1 MKLSMQAI
9 ALSIVILFVGSVLT
23 GFVSNPV
30 DEQSQILEDKPVV
43 ENPSQATSPGHVVFG
58 QYISSDNCG
67 HCSKPG
73 GGSDAHHSLK
83 QNHPDEY
90 VYLTYMSASFG
101 DTDTSRA
108 GKTGPYNWAWSTG
121 GAPKAHFG
129 DRTDSSGSG
138 GPGTGGCSISGADAS
153 YTSYDATFSSGGCM
167 ASTVN
172 DYGMTAAISQ
182 SGGTYDIDITYR
194 YTGSGSSASNMKLYA
209 ALVDKD
215 CTGYSYSSGI
225 PHGYNC
231 WMAWLTSGD
240 TYKSKNSG
248 TGSSFIS
255 VAPTATSQTESW
267 SSVPSSVVPGGLS
280 KAIVIGVLMT
290 GNQVSAGGTSPHVYH
305 AIDSTMGPKIDLSIP
320 SFTVT
325 SPTADSYVR
334 GDVIT
339 LDATIANSGD
349 LDYTSGGSVKFYY
362 VLNGQKNYIG
372 QNTAINTITTTGSSS
387 TMTAQQSF
395 DTSNLPSNSWR
406 TVFGVE
412 LDTTGESVTSNN
424 IRTTD
429 LEHDRPPTSKSP
441 QVLGTTDISRGN
453 YFSVLA
459 KGEANDNVDTIDTM
473 TFDVEI
479 SPAGQNLWSDSIV
492 TGGQNI
498 LYMGSA
504 NEGREYSLL
513 PTMDMP
519 AGKYD
524 LRSRTVD
531 ARGQLSSWSTT
542 TNALDLMNAP
552 PGITPNQV
560 SPVPCDV
567 KTKVDMSGIIV
578 DPETP
583 LNSLVITSSDSSFV
597 AWHPSTTE
605 IEVHFAWSPTQ
616 GCPLG
621 QQGIEITMDDGADYS
636 TQRQLPYGTLLFNV
650 LENGQPRWQALPTQV
665 VDEASMGVFS
675 LLPYLSDT
683 DDVGNSV
690 SASMLQLEIVG
701 LSNNIVFDVSLD
713 GTNVVFE
720 TVDDDV
726 NGEVL
731 VTLRASDGEQF
742 ADQDLLIKVNPIN
755 DAPRLD
761 LTGLEEITMKIETQR
776 TINLMAVLTD
786 VDNPKNDAFITVS
799 SDEQGGAKYNP
810 IDGTMTLNFKR
821 SGMHVVTINT
831 IDQYDINTYTM
842 NVDVFDSFPLFVAKE
857 NDGSGHFYVNMEDT
871 YIDQYPT
878 ANMFMTDSAPVFQ
891 SITTTWNICNDETGT
906 CDGLFEEE
914 LDITRSLVGWST
926 TLDIPSIF
934 MEGELARPSGSVYK
948 DYYQITVRA
957 IDTNGDDYKTLSGV
971 KWYVLEEMPAP
982 EDMDAEMLQSHIDSL
997 KSEIDALKLQI
1008 DQAEEGEDMTAVQ
1021 ETLTAKETSYST
1033 ACEDPRSS
1041 CPVEGVQSG
1050 TGGDENGNYGNLM
1063 LILAIVGGV
1072 LFLAVSVGLLM
1083 RRNDDDKA
1091 FDNGPV
1097 WQDGDLPI
1105 HDTVANSMYG
1115 GAAPLFQQQMPQPIA
1130 QPLPQQMPL
1139 PIPQPLPLPLPQQM
1153 PLPIP
1158 QPIVQP
1164 LPVPQV
1170 PAGPPLPVTGLPAG
1184 WTMEQW
1190 QYYGQQYL
1198 DTMQY

>member
-23 GFVSNPV
+23 GFVSNSVETQPT
-30 DEQSQILEDKPVV
+30 ILEEQKTV
-43 ENPSQATSPGHVVFG
+43 EGASSATSPGHVVFG

-67 HCSKPG
+67 HCSKTG
-73 GGSDAHHSLK
+73 GGSDAHHAVKGL
-83 QNHPDEY
+83 HPDEY
-90 VYLTYMSASFG
+90 VYITYMSASYG

-108 GKTGPYNWAWSTG
+108 GNVAPYNWAWSTG
-121 GAPKAHFG
+121 GAPDAYFG
-129 DRTDSSGSG
+129 DRTDKNQGGASSN
-138 GPGTGGCSISGADAS
+138 
-153 YTSYDATFSSGGCM
+153 YDTYDSLFSSGGGM
-167 ASTVN
+167 HSSVN

-182 SGGTYDIDITYR
+182 SGSTYDIDITYR

-305 AIDSTMGPKIDLSIP
+305 AIDSTMGPKMDLSIP
-320 SFTVT
+320 SFAIT

-339 LDATIANSGD
+339 LDATIANTGD

-372 QNTAINTITTTGSSS
+372 QNTAINTVTTTGSSS

-395 DTSNLPSNSWR
+395 DTSSLPSNSWK

-424 IRTTD
+424 IRTSD

-459 KGEANDNVDTIDTM
+459 KGDANDNVDTIDTM

-479 SPAGQNLWSDSIV
+479 SPAGQNLWSDSVV

-513 PTMDMP
+513 PTMEMP

-524 LRSRTVD
+524 LRSRAVD
-531 ARGQLSSWSTT
+531 ARGQFSSWSTT
-542 TNALDLMNAP
+542 TDAFDLMNAP
-552 PGITPNQV
+552 PSITPNQV
-560 SPVPCDV
+560 SPVPCDIS
-567 KTKVDMSGIIV
+567 TKIDMTGIIV

-583 LNSLVITSSDSSFV
+583 LNSLTVTSSDSSFV

-605 IEVHFAWSPTQ
+605 VEVLFSWSPTQ

-621 QQGIEITMDDGADYS
+621 QQGIEISMDDGADYS
-636 TQRQLPYGTLLFNV
+636 TQGQLPYGTLLFNV

-683 DDVGNSV
+683 DDVGDSV

-701 LSNNIVFDVSLD
+701 LSNNNVFDVSLD

-761 LTGLEEITMKIETQR
+761 LTGLEEITLKIETQR
-776 TINLMAVLTD
+776 TINLMAILTD
-786 VDNPKNDAFITVS
+786 VDNPANEAFITVT

-810 IDGTMTLNFKR
+810 IDGTMTLNFKK
-821 SGMHVVTINT
+821 SGMHLVTINT
-831 IDQYDINTYTM
+831 IDQYDTNTYTM

-857 NDGSGHFYVNMEDT
+857 NDGSGHFYVDMEDT
-871 YIDQYPT
+871 YIGQYPT
-878 ANMFMTDSAPVFQ
+878 ANMFMTDSAPTFQ

-948 DYYQITVRA
+948 DYYQVTVRA
-957 IDTNGDDYKTLSGV
+957 IDTNGDDYKTLAGV
-971 KWYVLEEMPAP
+971 KWYVLEEMPTP
-982 EDMDAEMLQSHIDSL
+982 EEMDDEMLQSHIDSL
-997 KSEIDALKLQI
+997 KSEIEALKLQI

-1021 ETLTAKETSYST
+1021 ESLTAKETSYST

-1041 CPVEGVQSG
+1041 CPIEGLQSG
-1050 TGGDENGNYGNLM
+1050 TGEDGTDDSGNLI

-1083 RRNDDDKA
+1083 RRNDEEKI

-1097 WQDGDLPI
+1097 WQDGALPI

-1115 GAAPLFQQQMPQPIA
+1115 GAAPLFQQQMPLPTPHPIA
-1130 QPLPQQMPL
+1130 QPM
-1139 PIPQPLPLPLPQQM
+1139 
-1153 PLPIP
+1153 
-1158 QPIVQP
+1158 
-1164 LPVPQV
+1164 PVPQV

-1198 DTMQY
+1198 DTMQS

>member
-23 GFVSNPV
+23 GFVSNSVETQPT
-30 DEQSQILEDKPVV
+30 ILEEQKTV
-43 ENPSQATSPGHVVFG
+43 EGASSATSPGHVVFG

-67 HCSKPG
+67 HCSKTG
-73 GGSDAHHSLK
+73 GGSDAHHAVKGL
-83 QNHPDEY
+83 HPDEY
-90 VYLTYMSASFG
+90 VYITYMSASYG

-108 GKTGPYNWAWSTG
+108 GNVAPYNWAWSTG
-121 GAPKAHFG
+121 GAPDAYFG
-129 DRTDSSGSG
+129 DRTDKNQGGASSN
-138 GPGTGGCSISGADAS
+138 
-153 YTSYDATFSSGGCM
+153 YDTYDSLFSSGGGM
-167 ASTVN
+167 HSSVN

-182 SGGTYDIDITYR
+182 SGSTYDIDITYR

-305 AIDSTMGPKIDLSIP
+305 AIDSTMGPKMDLSIP
-320 SFTVT
+320 SFAIT

-339 LDATIANSGD
+339 LDATIANTGD

-372 QNTAINTITTTGSSS
+372 QNTAINTVTTTGSSS

-395 DTSNLPSNSWR
+395 DTSSLPSNSWK

-424 IRTTD
+424 IRTSD

-459 KGEANDNVDTIDTM
+459 KGDANDNVDTIDTM

-479 SPAGQNLWSDSIV
+479 SPAGQNIWSDSVV

-513 PTMDMP
+513 PTMEMP

-524 LRSRTVD
+524 LRSRAVD
-531 ARGQLSSWSTT
+531 ARGQFSSWSTT
-542 TNALDLMNAP
+542 TDAFDLMNAP
-552 PGITPNQV
+552 PSITPNQV
-560 SPVPCDV
+560 SPVPCDIS
-567 KTKVDMSGIIV
+567 TKIDMTGIIV

-583 LNSLVITSSDSSFV
+583 LNSLTVTSSDSSFV

-605 IEVHFAWSPTQ
+605 VEVLFSWSPTQ

-621 QQGIEITMDDGADYS
+621 QQGIEISMDDGADYS
-636 TQRQLPYGTLLFNV
+636 TQGQLPYGTLLFNV

-683 DDVGNSV
+683 DDVGDSV

-701 LSNNIVFDVSLD
+701 LSNNNVFDVSLD

-761 LTGLEEITMKIETQR
+761 LTGLEEITLKIETQR
-776 TINLMAVLTD
+776 TINLMAILTD
-786 VDNPKNDAFITVS
+786 VDNPANEAFITVT

-810 IDGTMTLNFKR
+810 IDGTMTLNFKK
-821 SGMHVVTINT
+821 SGMHLVTINT
-831 IDQYDINTYTM
+831 IDQYDTNTYTM

-857 NDGSGHFYVNMEDT
+857 NDGSGHFYVDMEDT
-871 YIDQYPT
+871 YIGQYPT
-878 ANMFMTDSAPVFQ
+878 ANMFMTDSAPTFQ

-948 DYYQITVRA
+948 DYYQVTVRA
-957 IDTNGDDYKTLSGV
+957 IDTNGDDYKTLAGV
-971 KWYVLEEMPAP
+971 KWYVLEEMPTP
-982 EDMDAEMLQSHIDSL
+982 EEMDDEMLQSHIDSL
-997 KSEIDALKLQI
+997 KSEIEALKLQI

-1021 ETLTAKETSYST
+1021 ESLTAKETSYST

-1041 CPVEGVQSG
+1041 CPIEGLQSG
-1050 TGGDENGNYGNLM
+1050 TGEDGTDDSGNLI

-1083 RRNDDDKA
+1083 RRNDEEKI

-1097 WQDGDLPI
+1097 WQDGALPI

-1115 GAAPLFQQQMPQPIA
+1115 GAAPLFQQQMPLPTPHPIA
-1130 QPLPQQMPL
+1130 QPM
-1139 PIPQPLPLPLPQQM
+1139 
-1153 PLPIP
+1153 
-1158 QPIVQP
+1158 
-1164 LPVPQV
+1164 PVPQV

-1198 DTMQY
+1198 DTMQS

>member
-23 GFVSNPV
+23 GFVSNSV

-1139 PIPQPLPLPLPQQM
+1139 PIPQP
-1153 PLPIP
+1153 
-1158 QPIVQP
+1158 IVQP